1 MLPLHVSKKKMLFS
15 IGTCQVTDLPTFNE
29 SFSRTSFF
37 SGMFQGSSGPYKT
50 SLEQKLFQTWQSLF
64 IPFPFK
70 KNMLSKKQMCKIST
84 ALGSVFWCS
93 WIGFFLLPPH
103 GPHGQH
109 LSKSSV
115 RLLRETTEVN
125 FPPSNVLSIPW
136 SVLRIDVLASKTKP
150 QKRILAGALATI
162 FVCFGRGIRARG

>member
-1 MLPLHVSKKKMLFS
+1 MIFESINMEELLVPTGVFLPFLLQCPDPNSNFQKTTGFHMLPLHVSKKKMLLS

-70 KNMLSKKQMCKIST
+70 KNMLSKKQMWQNLNS
-84 ALGSVFWCS
+84 LG
-93 WIGFFLLPPH
+93 GRFF
-103 GPHGQH
+103 G
-109 LSKSSV
+109 
-115 RLLRETTEVN
+115 
-125 FPPSNVLSIPW
+125 
-136 SVLRIDVLASKTKP
+136 A
-150 QKRILAGALATI
+150 AG
-162 FVCFGRGIRARG
+162 